1 MKKQLSAIALL
12 AGTAIGSG
20 MLSLPLVLARYG
32 LVFSCILM
40 ISFIWVAYYS
50 SIIRAELNINSRE
63 DYSLKDVGKYYSGII
78 ASRIG
83 SVSLKLLSY
92 SLIAAYLHG
101 LASLTKVFVNIDTS
115 YVICG
120 ISVIVMTLLYF
131 SNSLIS
137 RINKILFMFLISAFI
152 VVTFGLLVKSDVSVM
167 NIPETQGLTIKSIAI
182 ALPIIFTSFGFQG
195 SIHSLTKFVN
205 NDETLIRRA
214 CLWGSVI
221 PAIVYVCWLCCTL
234 LIIYNTDVNLFNRI
248 VAGNVDISEMVEGLT
263 GITHISYLKA
273 MFWTISLFAIL
284 TSIIGVGLAI
294 FDEWNMKFDKIK
306 SSMLTMIPSTIL
318 AVFVPNA
325 FIRIL
330 DMAGMILLILAIF
343 LPVYLYRKMQI
354 VTHLNVNRKFGLVA
368 ITMIGIILFIAG
380 IIGIM

>member
-40 ISFIWVAYYS
+40 IAFIWVAYYS
-50 SIIRAELNINSRE
+50 SIIRAELNINSRA
-63 DYSLKDVGKYYSGII
+63 DYSLKDVGEHYSGII

-101 LASLTKVFVNIDTS
+101 LASLVKVFVNIETV

-120 ISVIVMTLLYF
+120 ISVIVMILLYF

-152 VVTFGLLVKSDVSVM
+152 VVTFGLLVKSDLAVL
-167 NIPETQGLTIKSIAI
+167 NIPETQGVTIKSIAI
-182 ALPIIFTSFGFQG
+182 ALPIVFTSFGFQG

-205 NDETLIRRA
+205 NDVKLIKRA

-221 PAIVYVCWLCCTL
+221 PAIVYVCWLCCTI
-234 LIIYNTDVNLFNRI
+234 LIIYNTDVNLFNKI
-248 VAGNVDISEMVEGLT
+248 VTGNVELSEMVDGLT
-263 GITHISYLKA
+263 GITHIPYLKA
-273 MFWTISLFAIL
+273 MFWTISLFSIL

-306 SSMLTMIPSTIL
+306 SSMMTMIPSTIL
-318 AVFVPNA
+318 AIFVPNA

-343 LPVYLYRKMQI
+343 LPVYLYRRMQL
-354 VTHLNVNRKFGLVA
+354 VKHLDISRNFGLIA
-368 ITMIGIILFIAG
+368 ITIIGIILFVSG
-380 IIGIM
+380 IIGVI